1 MIKLNIF
8 IPIPRALEMSEPKKN
23 VYTHGCKINNW
34 VEEEATREAV
44 IKAYV
49 ELKQKG
55 DLKAREMERDLENI
69 MAPVELP

>member
-1 MIKLNIF
+1 
-8 IPIPRALEMSEPKKN
+8 MSEPKKN

-69 MAPVELP
+69 MAPVELPQGA